1 VGWVL
6 TGFGYQANMAQSV
19 QSLFGIRL
27 FFGPI
32 PGVVIM
38 ITLPLLIWYPITR
51 KKHAE
56 IRQALELRDQNV
68 PQEEA

>member
-1 VGWVL
+1 
-6 TGFGYQANMAQSV
+6 MAQSA

-32 PGVVIM
+32 PGMVIV

-51 KKHAE
+51 KKHKE
-56 IRQALELRDQNV
+56 VQRKLHQREQQSEEL
-68 PQEEA
+68 A